1 VNASR
6 ARLLLVEDDE
16 DDVAFFRHALGREGA
31 SVDLLVAR
39 DGDEALARLRGP
51 DPRPTHVVLDLKLP
65 RLSGLEV
72 LEALRR
78 DPASAVLPVAV
89 LTSSQE
95 PADVAKA
102 RELGVDGYHIKPA
115 GLEGLRRVVREI
127 RGTWKL

>member
-1 VNASR
+1 MSGER

-16 DDVAFFRHALGREGA
+16 DDVVFFRHALGEGA
-31 SVDLLVAR
+31 SVELLVAR

-65 RLSGLEV
+65 RRSGLEV

-78 DPASAVLPVAV
+78 DPDWAVLPVAV

-95 PADVAKA
+95 PADVARA

-115 GLEGLRRVVREI
+115 GLDGLRRVVREI
-127 RGTWKL
+127 RGAWRL